1 MTTVCYH
8 ITSKASEKEREMEGH
23 WWLFGARENEWKTA
37 GVVAG
42 DEIHNSMNNLQ
53 DNAPMLLGAEDYSRD
68 TNELS
73 LLPLLFPSHRGDG
86 VIC

>member
-1 MTTVCYH
+1 M
-8 ITSKASEKEREMEGH
+8 AAEK
-23 WWLFGARENEWKTA
+23 EWKTA

-42 DEIHNSMNNLQ
+42 DEIHNSTNNLQ
-53 DNAPMLLGAEDYSRD
+53 DSVLLLGAGVYSRD

-73 LLPLLFPSHRGDG
+73 LQLLLFPSHRGDG